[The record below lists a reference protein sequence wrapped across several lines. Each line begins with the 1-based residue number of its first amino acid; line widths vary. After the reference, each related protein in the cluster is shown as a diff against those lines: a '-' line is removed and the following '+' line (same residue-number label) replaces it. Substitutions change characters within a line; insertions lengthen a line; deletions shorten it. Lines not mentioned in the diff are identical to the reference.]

1 MIRCIALDDEPP
13 ALTVLQRY
21 AERVDI
27 LQLDGTFTRPSE
39 AQQYLKDQAVD
50 LMFLDIQ
57 MPSISGID
65 FYTSLNKPIPV
76 IFTTAFTDYAVQG
89 FNLNA
94 VDYLLKPYSFERFQ
108 QAVRKFSERQQR
120 GNTPVAAEEPF
131 LLIKADYRLVKVKMK
146 DIEFIEGLDN
156 YLKIHLLEQKTIV
169 TRMTMKSMIEKLPA
183 DQFIRVHRSFIV
195 PLSRIESVRSKMIR
209 IGKEDIPIGN
219 SYEEGFFRVFK
230 G

>member
-50 LMFLDIQ
+50 LLFLDIQ

-76 IFTTAFTDYAVQG
+76 IFTTAFCGLRGTGIQ
-89 FNLNA
+89 
-94 VDYLLKPYSFERFQ
+94 
-108 QAVRKFSERQQR
+108 SECGRLPAQTLFLR
-120 GNTPVAAEEPF
+120 ALPAGRPEIFRTPATGNTPAAAEEPF

-146 DIEFIEGLDN
+146 DIEFIEGLDD

-183 DQFIRVHRSFIV
+183 EQFIRCT
-195 PLSRIESVRSKMIR
+195 VRSSSPCRASKAFAAR
-209 IGKEDIPIGN
+209 
-219 SYEEGFFRVFK
+219 
-230 G
+230 